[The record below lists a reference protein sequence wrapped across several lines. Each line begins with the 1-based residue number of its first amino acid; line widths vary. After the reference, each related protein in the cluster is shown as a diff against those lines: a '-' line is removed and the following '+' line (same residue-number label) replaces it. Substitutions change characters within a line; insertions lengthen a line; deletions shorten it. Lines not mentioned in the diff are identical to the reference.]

1 MFTKSMNFLAAD
13 FITSSEDAYYKTK
26 STKRFLLRTSLFY
39 IWKIQDEISIQER
52 HPMRNNYM
60 YNNTLHL
67 EELQQCY
74 YNFLQNWDCVN
85 PFATTSDQERISPYN
100 INTISSRQV
109 MRIEKNINYGIICWS
124 NTKFSELTS

>member
-1 MFTKSMNFLAAD
+1 MKRQQTNLKRFFYIKWGCLQQN
-13 FITSSEDAYYKTK
+13 KK
-26 STKRFLLRTSLFY
+26 HKRFLLRTSLFY

-74 YNFLQNWDCVN
+74 YNFLQNWDCVFYTWEVLASN
-85 PFATTSDQERISPYN
+85 F
-100 INTISSRQV
+100 SS
-109 MRIEKNINYGIICWS
+109 
-124 NTKFSELTS
+124 